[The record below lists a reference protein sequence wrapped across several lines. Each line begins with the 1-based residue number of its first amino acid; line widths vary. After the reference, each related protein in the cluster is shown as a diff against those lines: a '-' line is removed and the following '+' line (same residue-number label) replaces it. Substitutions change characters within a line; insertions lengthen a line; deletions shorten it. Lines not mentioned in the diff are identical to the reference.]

1 MIRVGLTGNIASG
14 KSTVASAWQRAGVP
28 VLSSD
33 ELSRKAVAVG
43 GPAEAEVR
51 EVFGEQAF
59 QADGELDRD
68 RMRALVFRDPEAR
81 KRLESLLHP
90 HIRALRET
98 WLAAKQEEGAR
109 LVVNEVPLLFEV
121 GMEEEFDVIVVVD
134 APEVERV
141 KRLETARRIPSQ
153 EAQRILVAQG
163 DAGEKKERADHVILN
178 GGTVEELEASALAL
192 LHTLL
197 VERQGEG
204 TE

>member
-1 MIRVGLTGNIASG
+1 VIRVGLTGNIASG
-14 KSTVASAWQRAGVP
+14 KSTLAAVWERAGVP
-28 VLSSD
+28 VLSAD
-33 ELSRKAVAVG
+33 ELSRRAVAVG
-43 GPAEAEVR
+43 GAAEEEVR

-59 QADGELDRD
+59 QPDGALDRD
-68 RMRALVFRDPEAR
+68 RMRALVVRDPEVR
-81 KRLESLLHP
+81 KRLENLLHP

-98 WLAAKQEEGAR
+98 WLTAKHEEGAP

-134 APEVERV
+134 APEAERV

-153 EAQRILVAQG
+153 EAQRILAVQG

-178 GGTVEELEASALAL
+178 GGTVEELEDSALAL

-197 VERQGEG
+197 AECQGEG